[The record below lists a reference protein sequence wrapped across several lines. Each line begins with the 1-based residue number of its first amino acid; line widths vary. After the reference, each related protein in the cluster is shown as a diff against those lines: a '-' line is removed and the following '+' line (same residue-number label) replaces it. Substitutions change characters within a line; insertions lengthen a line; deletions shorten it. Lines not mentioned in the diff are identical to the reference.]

1 MLAQH
6 FADFEVVV
14 VDDGSADDTAA
25 VVAAVA
31 DPRVRCVC
39 LPENRGVCA
48 ARNEGVRAAQ
58 APLVSFLDSDDAFL
72 PHKLG
77 FVVRFFAE
85 HPDIDVL
92 LDSFAVEFPASTGK
106 APRLHR
112 NPELRDS
119 AAVERAVFRRDLWK
133 ATGAVSAR
141 REALFAAGLFD
152 ETLRRRVDM
161 DLVLRLTRAARCAST
176 GEVLW
181 RKHWTADS
189 ISAADD
195 TYVPALLA
203 IVQRHPDYL
212 DRHEWRAGMAR
223 DVARHLL
230 QQFVRGH
237 FAQVGRDLRRLG
249 AAFGAG
255 ATLSLFAAGVGE
267 MIRRA
272 LRPGRA
278 IG

>member
-1 MLAQH
+1 M
-6 FADFEVVV
+6 
-14 VDDGSADDTAA
+14 
-25 VVAAVA
+25 
-31 DPRVRCVC
+31 
-39 LPENRGVCA
+39 
-48 ARNEGVRAAQ
+48 
-58 APLVSFLDSDDAFL
+58 
-72 PHKLG
+72 
-77 FVVRFFAE
+77 
-85 HPDIDVL
+85 
-92 LDSFAVEFPASTGK
+92 
-106 APRLHR
+106 
-112 NPELRDS
+112 
-119 AAVERAVFRRDLWK
+119 
-133 ATGAVSAR
+133 
-141 REALFAAGLFD
+141 
-152 ETLRRRVDM
+152 
-161 DLVLRLTRAARCAST
+161 
-176 GEVLW
+176 LW

-195 TYVPALLA
+195 TFIPALLA

-237 FAQVGRDLRRLG
+237 FGQVGRDLRRLG

>member
-1 MLAQH
+1 MLAQN

-48 ARNEGVRAAQ
+48 ARNAGVRAAQ

-92 LDSFAVEFPASTGK
+92 IDSFVVDYPQSAGK

-119 AAVERAVFRRDLWK
+119 AAVECAVFRRDLWK

-141 REALFAAGLFD
+141 RAALFAAGLFD
-152 ETLRRRVDM
+152 ESLRRRVDM
-161 DLVLRLTRAARCAST
+161 DLVLRLTHAARCAST

-195 TYVPALLA
+195 TYIPALLE

-212 DRHEWRAGMAR
+212 VRHEWRAGMAR
-223 DVARHLL
+223 DLARHLL
-230 QQFVRGH
+230 QQSGRGH
-237 FAQVGRDLRRLG
+237 FGQVGRDLRRLR

-255 ATLSLFAAGVGE
+255 TTLSLVAAGLGE